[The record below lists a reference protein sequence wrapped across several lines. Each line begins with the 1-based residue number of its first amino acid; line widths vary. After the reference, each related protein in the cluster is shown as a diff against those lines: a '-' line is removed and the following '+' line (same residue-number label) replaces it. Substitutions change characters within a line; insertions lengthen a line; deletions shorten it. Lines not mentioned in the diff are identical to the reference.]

1 MRIKTI
7 EKDGYKIHL
16 INNNTFKTISFK
28 IVFWNDLKKED
39 LVCRNMLVNNLLF
52 SSQKYNTNRKI
63 AIRKEELYSA
73 NIYGRTYRK
82 GTQILTEI
90 CMSCIE
96 DKYTEK
102 GNFKEA
108 LEFLFDCLNNPNV
121 KNNAFNKTSFNI
133 TKENLINSIIN
144 EKENP
149 NYEGYQKY
157 RELIGKDKVFTGSI
171 LGTLEDAKKVTSE
184 ALYNYYKSFFMN
196 NHIDI
201 YVLGNID
208 NDMVNDITNTIKF
221 KTKNPSYSKIS
232 TEYETDFQEEIGI
245 SKFNQSKLFMGA
257 SLKKLTE
264 HEKKYESIIYN
275 IILGNSPGSKLFQ
288 NVREKLSYAYT
299 ISSSINRLEGMFLI
313 TAGISFKNYENTKK
327 EVLEQIEEMK
337 NGRFSIKDIKAA
349 KEVIISVINE
359 INDSPWAIIEYYT
372 NYLYFNTDTIEKQIN
387 EIKRIT
393 KEDVIKISK
402 KIDIDT
408 IFLLKED
415 QNEEISN

>member
-1 MRIKTI
+1 MEIKTI
-7 EKDGYKIHL
+7 EKEGYKIHL
-16 INNNTFKTISFK
+16 MNNNTFKTISFK

-39 LVCRNMLVNNLLF
+39 LACRNMLVNNLLF

-73 NIYGRTYRK
+73 DIYGKTYRK
-82 GTQILTEI
+82 GTQIITEI

-108 LEFLFDCLNNPNV
+108 LEFLFDCLNNPNI

-133 TKENLINSIIN
+133 TKENLINSIIT

-171 LGTLEDAKKVTSE
+171 LGTLEDAKKITPE
-184 ALYNYYKSFFMN
+184 TLYNYYKTFFTD

-208 NDMVNDITNTIKF
+208 NNMIKDITNTIKL
-221 KTKNPSYSKIS
+221 KSKNTKYSKVS
-232 TEYETDFQEEIGI
+232 TEYETSYKEKIEN
-245 SKFNQSKLFMGA
+245 SRFNQSKLFMGA

-264 HEKKYESIIYN
+264 HEKKYELIIYN
-275 IILGNSPGSKLFQ
+275 IILGNSPVSKLFQ

-299 ISSSINRLEGMFLI
+299 ISSTVNRLDSMFLI
-313 TAGISFKNYENTKK
+313 TAGISSKNYENTKK
-327 EVLEQIEEMK
+327 EALKQIEDMK
-337 NGRFSIKDIKAA
+337 KGKFTKKDINDA
-349 KEVIISVINE
+349 KEVITSVINE
-359 INDSPWAIIEYYT
+359 INDSPWAIIDHYT
-372 NYLYFNTDTIEKQIN
+372 NNIYFNADTIEKQIN
-387 EIKRIT
+387 EIKKIT

-402 KIDIDT
+402 KINIDT